1 MMSELTAKQEAFCL
15 AYIETGNASEA
26 YRTAYDAEN
35 CKPESVNRLAK
46 ELMDNIK
53 IASRLDEIRK
63 PIRERAEIT
72 LESHL
77 ERLKHLSNMAE
88 TAEQYSAAIKAEESR
103 GKASGLYTDKK
114 EITGKDGAALIP
126 ETITIEFINASKDK

>member
-1 MMSELTAKQEAFCL
+1 MSELTAKQEAFCL

-35 CKPESVNRLAK
+35 MKPESINCK
-46 ELMDNIK
+46 
-53 IASRLDEIRK
+53 ASLLLGKVEIGARLDEIRK

-126 ETITIEFINASKDK
+126 ETITIEFVNASKDKQ

>member
-1 MMSELTAKQEAFCL
+1 MSELTAKQEAFCL
-15 AYIETGNASEA
+15 AYIETGNASKA
-26 YRTAYDAEN
+26 YRTTYDAEN
-35 CKPESVNRLAK
+35 SKPTTITRNAK
-46 ELMDNIK
+46 ALLDNDNI
-53 IASRLDEIRK
+53 ATRLDELQR
-63 PIRERAEIT
+63 PVRERATLT

-126 ETITIEFINASKDK
+126 DTITIEFINASQAK

>member
-1 MMSELTAKQEAFCL
+1 MSKLTVKQEAFCL
-15 AYIETGNASEA
+15 SYIETGNASEA

-35 CKPESVNRLAK
+35 CKPETINSK
-46 ELMDNIK
+46 
-53 IASRLDEIRK
+53 ASLLLGKVEIRARLEEIQK

-103 GKASGLYTDKK
+103 GKASGLYVDKK
-114 EITGKDGAALIP
+114 EVTGKDGEALIP
-126 ETITIEFINASKDK
+126 SSIKVTYE